1 MKNILKITIL
11 TICLLAQTCFLT
23 GSNTNTK
30 NIDYI
35 FIINTYADSNPWS
48 NSFINPIIRMASQ
61 NNKIGIYAAHLK
73 MLTLKSP
80 NNLKAFEENIL
91 KELSF
96 RTPKLVIF
104 IGSASFILCDDIDQK
119 WPGIPMLLCGEHD
132 YTGPENLIAQSHALS
147 PEQHIP
153 ISQLQNR
160 FNLTLLHAPN
170 YMKENLQLMQQLIPK
185 MNKVIYIGDGTYT
198 CQQNNHD
205 LSKIMRTKHPEM
217 EYEFIS
223 AESTSSDSLFTILS
237 QQDPQTTGFLFSSWL
252 RKEDY
257 EGNAIMTTNSYR
269 IIATSSVPLFSL
281 RTIGVQEEGGIV
293 GGYIYNEKKIIT
305 HLLNT
310 IKEILDGK
318 PARNIPIYRAENA
331 CPVFN
336 YQSLL
341 QRNLD
346 PKRCPRGTI
355 FYNDPPSFWEQY
367 EYTIIGCASFIFLSL
382 LAFQYHRVRV
392 LEKMKRIQQNELAT
406 IGKYYNLINNMPILY
421 LLEEL
426 EKDASGKIIGVKI
439 VDVNRHLEERFCK
452 KSDIIGKTGNEIFP
466 KSMPQFLHFM
476 NIAMT
481 EKRSVTFSYY
491 HKTVDTFYDIVVNLN
506 GNEQYMDVFCIDST
520 ELHHVQEQLRSIN
533 HKLSMALDIAN
544 IVPWKWDLQSHT
556 ILCDVNKPIELSTH
570 HEEIT
575 EEQLSV
581 PDNEYFAKIH
591 KEDLPKVKEAYAN
604 LIAGR
609 TQKVKEEYRILN
621 HINGHKH
628 IDWVE
633 AQAGIESYDDQG
645 NPQTLVGSSLVI
657 TERKKMEDD
666 LISAKNRAE
675 ESNRLKSA
683 FLANMSHE
691 IRTPLNAI
699 VGFSGILASIEEEKE
714 KQEYVSIIENNNAL
728 LLQLISDILDLSK
741 IEAGTM
747 EFIYSDFELN
757 KIMAE
762 LESSLRL
769 KLPPNKNISLTFEP
783 QLPVCYIHAEHN
795 RLSQIIINLVTNAI
809 KFTDAGSIRFGYEK
823 RNKIL
828 YFYVSDTGCGIPK
841 DKKEEIFGRF
851 VKLNNFAQGTGLG
864 LSICRTLVQHMG
876 GEIGLDSAIGKGSTF
891 WFTLPY
897 VPATNV
903 QQQEIKSEP
912 IKIKKQ
918 KITILVAEDHDSN
931 YRLIES
937 ILKKDY
943 NLIHAWNGAEAV
955 AMFKTY
961 SPQLILMDI
970 NMPVMDG
977 YEATKEIRKFS
988 TRLPIIAIT
997 AFAYASDEQKVM
1009 ESGFDAYMSKP
1020 INANQLKGQITSI
1033 LKQHIMF
1040 M

>member
-35 FIINTYADSNPWS
+35 LIINTYADSNPWS

-252 RKEDY
+252 RKDDY

-367 EYTIIGCASFIFLSL
+367 EYTIIGCAS
-382 LAFQYHRVRV
+382 YH
-392 LEKMKRIQQNELAT
+392 
-406 IGKYYNLINNMPILY
+406 Y
-421 LLEEL
+421 
-426 EKDASGKIIGVKI
+426 
-439 VDVNRHLEERFCK
+439 
-452 KSDIIGKTGNEIFP
+452 
-466 KSMPQFLHFM
+466 
-476 NIAMT
+476 
-481 EKRSVTFSYY
+481 
-491 HKTVDTFYDIVVNLN
+491 
-506 GNEQYMDVFCIDST
+506 
-520 ELHHVQEQLRSIN
+520 
-533 HKLSMALDIAN
+533 
-544 IVPWKWDLQSHT
+544 
-556 ILCDVNKPIELSTH
+556 
-570 HEEIT
+570 
-575 EEQLSV
+575 
-581 PDNEYFAKIH
+581 
-591 KEDLPKVKEAYAN
+591 
-604 LIAGR
+604 
-609 TQKVKEEYRILN
+609 
-621 HINGHKH
+621 
-628 IDWVE
+628 
-633 AQAGIESYDDQG
+633 
-645 NPQTLVGSSLVI
+645 
-657 TERKKMEDD
+657 
-666 LISAKNRAE
+666 
-675 ESNRLKSA
+675 
-683 FLANMSHE
+683 
-691 IRTPLNAI
+691 
-699 VGFSGILASIEEEKE
+699 
-714 KQEYVSIIENNNAL
+714 
-728 LLQLISDILDLSK
+728 
-741 IEAGTM
+741 
-747 EFIYSDFELN
+747 
-757 KIMAE
+757 
-762 LESSLRL
+762 
-769 KLPPNKNISLTFEP
+769 
-783 QLPVCYIHAEHN
+783 
-795 RLSQIIINLVTNAI
+795 
-809 KFTDAGSIRFGYEK
+809 
-823 RNKIL
+823 
-828 YFYVSDTGCGIPK
+828 
-841 DKKEEIFGRF
+841 
-851 VKLNNFAQGTGLG
+851 
-864 LSICRTLVQHMG
+864 
-876 GEIGLDSAIGKGSTF
+876 
-891 WFTLPY
+891 
-897 VPATNV
+897 
-903 QQQEIKSEP
+903 
-912 IKIKKQ
+912 
-918 KITILVAEDHDSN
+918 
-931 YRLIES
+931 
-937 ILKKDY
+937 
-943 NLIHAWNGAEAV
+943 
-955 AMFKTY
+955 
-961 SPQLILMDI
+961 
-970 NMPVMDG
+970 
-977 YEATKEIRKFS
+977 
-988 TRLPIIAIT
+988 
-997 AFAYASDEQKVM
+997 
-1009 ESGFDAYMSKP
+1009 
-1020 INANQLKGQITSI
+1020 
-1033 LKQHIMF
+1033 
-1040 M
+1040 

>member
-1 MKNILKITIL
+1 MKIFLDKRCIINL
-11 TICLLAQTCFLT
+11 CFLFLYLSSAFAT
-23 GSNTNTK
+23 ATIVGK
-30 NIDYI
+30 HRRLL
-35 FIINTYADSNPWS
+35 IINSYNESAPWSQELITPILLQTSPIEDITADVVHMNGTFIRNDSLYIRMENGIFERFQDKKPDYLVLLGNMAFTLRERILSEWGNIPIVLIGNEDTYAPREYYFTGRPIHISNAITSPLVDLQPQY
-48 NSFINPIIRMASQ
+48 NFTFIETPYMYKETIDMMVQMLPKMKTIVFAADELYHNQDLDRLIHAYITSKYPNLHYERLIGNERNQNELQAYLLNDEPETGMLFSTWFYERKNLLGFPTLISGDFQLVASSPQPVFALRNAYVGKEGFAGGYFYDRMEVQ
-61 NNKIGIYAAHLK
+61 N
-73 MLTLKSP
+73 
-80 NNLKAFEENIL
+80 
-91 KELSF
+91 
-96 RTPKLVIF
+96 
-104 IGSASFILCDDIDQK
+104 
-119 WPGIPMLLCGEHD
+119 
-132 YTGPENLIAQSHALS
+132 ALS
-147 PEQHIP
+147 
-153 ISQLQNR
+153 
-160 FNLTLLHAPN
+160 
-170 YMKENLQLMQQLIPK
+170 
-185 MNKVIYIGDGTYT
+185 
-198 CQQNNHD
+198 
-205 LSKIMRTKHPEM
+205 
-217 EYEFIS
+217 S
-223 AESTSSDSLFTILS
+223 ALKQIFA
-237 QQDPQTTGFLFSSWL
+237 G
-252 RKEDY
+252 ED
-257 EGNAIMTTNSYR
+257 
-269 IIATSSVPLFSL
+269 
-281 RTIGVQEEGGIV
+281 
-293 GGYIYNEKKIIT
+293 
-305 HLLNT
+305 
-310 IKEILDGK
+310 
-318 PARNIPIYRAENA
+318 ARNIPFTYSKKSYPFI
-331 CPVFN
+331 N
-336 YQSLL
+336 YQQL
-341 QRNLD
+341 QMDGLD
-346 PKRCPRGTI
+346 TTLCPKDSVFINKPLT
-355 FYNDPPSFWEQY
+355 FWQKY
-367 EYTIIGCASFIFLSL
+367 QWWIICGVVLILSL
-382 LAFQYHRVRV
+382 LIIALVIYRFQQKKITLLSAHDTLLR
-392 LEKMKRIQQNELAT
+392 
-406 IGKYYNLINNMPILY
+406 NMPISYTQIEVFFDKTGQIADMSYRCGNIIFNDQFTPTTDGSQKNAFSQIEHLTHFMEMVFQEKQTVTFTHY
-421 LLEEL
+421 FKQTNSFYEFILCPASQKHTLDVFAVDITAR
-426 EKDASGKIIGVKI
+426 KDAENTLREINKKLEMTLGIARIIPWRWDLKEGLIYCEAQKILDHMNFTKEKNSTVQVDIIKASEYFRKIHPEDFERMHHVHENLISGK
-439 VDVNRHLEERFCK
+439 
-452 KSDIIGKTGNEIFP
+452 
-466 KSMPQFLHFM
+466 
-476 NIAMT
+476 
-481 EKRSVTFSYY
+481 
-491 HKTVDTFYDIVVNLN
+491 
-506 GNEQYMDVFCIDST
+506 
-520 ELHHVQEQLRSIN
+520 
-533 HKLSMALDIAN
+533 
-544 IVPWKWDLQSHT
+544 LQH
-556 ILCDVNKPIELSTH
+556 I
-570 HEEIT
+570 
-575 EEQLSV
+575 
-581 PDNEYFAKIH
+581 
-591 KEDLPKVKEAYAN
+591 
-604 LIAGR
+604 
-609 TQKVKEEYRILN
+609 KEEYRIITEVEGRKITDWMETN
-621 HINGHKH
+621 AVIDQRDKNGYP
-628 IDWVE
+628 I
-633 AQAGIESYDDQG
+633 S
-645 NPQTLVGSSLVI
+645 LVGSLLLI
-657 TERKKMEDD
+657 TERKRQEEA
-666 LISAKNRAE
+666 LIRARE
-675 ESNRLKSA
+675 KAQESDRLKSA

>member
-1 MKNILKITIL
+1 MFT
-11 TICLLAQTCFLT
+11 
-23 GSNTNTK
+23 
-30 NIDYI
+30 
-35 FIINTYADSNPWS
+35 
-48 NSFINPIIRMASQ
+48 SQ
-61 NNKIGIYAAHLK
+61 
-73 MLTLKSP
+73 
-80 NNLKAFEENIL
+80 
-91 KELSF
+91 
-96 RTPKLVIF
+96 
-104 IGSASFILCDDIDQK
+104 
-119 WPGIPMLLCGEHD
+119 
-132 YTGPENLIAQSHALS
+132 
-147 PEQHIP
+147 
-153 ISQLQNR
+153 
-160 FNLTLLHAPN
+160 
-170 YMKENLQLMQQLIPK
+170 
-185 MNKVIYIGDGTYT
+185 
-198 CQQNNHD
+198 
-205 LSKIMRTKHPEM
+205 
-217 EYEFIS
+217 
-223 AESTSSDSLFTILS
+223 
-237 QQDPQTTGFLFSSWL
+237 
-252 RKEDY
+252 
-257 EGNAIMTTNSYR
+257 
-269 IIATSSVPLFSL
+269 
-281 RTIGVQEEGGIV
+281 
-293 GGYIYNEKKIIT
+293 
-305 HLLNT
+305 
-310 IKEILDGK
+310 
-318 PARNIPIYRAENA
+318 
-331 CPVFN
+331 
-336 YQSLL
+336 
-341 QRNLD
+341 
-346 PKRCPRGTI
+346 
-355 FYNDPPSFWEQY
+355 
-367 EYTIIGCASFIFLSL
+367 
-382 LAFQYHRVRV
+382 
-392 LEKMKRIQQNELAT
+392 
-406 IGKYYNLINNMPILY
+406 
-421 LLEEL
+421 
-426 EKDASGKIIGVKI
+426 
-439 VDVNRHLEERFCK
+439 
-452 KSDIIGKTGNEIFP
+452 
-466 KSMPQFLHFM
+466 
-476 NIAMT
+476 
-481 EKRSVTFSYY
+481 
-491 HKTVDTFYDIVVNLN
+491 
-506 GNEQYMDVFCIDST
+506 
-520 ELHHVQEQLRSIN
+520 SI
-533 HKLSMALDIAN
+533 
-544 IVPWKWDLQSHT
+544 
-556 ILCDVNKPIELSTH
+556 
-570 HEEIT
+570 

-897 VPATNV
+897 VPATNA